1 MFGVVGPDDAA
12 ARRLVKQAL
21 ALALRLKG
29 LAERDMR
36 PAAQFIANRLKE
48 FSGESG
54 LFAWAAGELQDLR
67 ERAQRAEDQR
77 AAKERPAR
85 GRQGGRPRRPG
96 K

>member
-1 MFGVVGPDDAA
+1 MFGSIGPDDPA
-12 ARRLVKQAL
+12 ARRLVKQTL

-36 PAAQFIANRLKE
+36 PAAQFFVNRLKE

-67 ERAQRAEDQR
+67 ARAQRADEQR
-77 AAKERPAR
+77 AAKAGPAR